1 MSASETASNS
11 PGWTTVD
18 PDEFQEGS
26 GDKWAHEAPPLIAI
40 VGMAVRL
47 PGGIS
52 TPEDFWQFM
61 IDKRCASAPV
71 PAGRY
76 NVDAFHG
83 TPGGDTQSVIA
94 KQGFFLD
101 GDYLGKVDT
110 SFFHNNRY
118 EQGCVDPQQMLLS
131 EVVWE
136 CMESGGQV
144 DWQGKDIGCFV
155 GTFGEDWLDLTAKD
169 TQNTSPLHIVGTGD
183 YAASN
188 RISFEYDLK
197 GPCMTCRTAC
207 SSSLVALHEACQAIA
222 LGDCPSA
229 IVGGSSLIFT
239 PTMTTN
245 MSQAGALSPDGIC
258 KTFDAEANGYAR
270 AEGVCVLYIKKLD
283 DAIRDKDPV
292 RGVIRAVATN
302 FDGRTNHIT
311 VPSSAGQE
319 SLIRKAYRKAHLAN
333 LAETAFVECHG
344 TATRVGDVV
353 ETTAVADAF
362 GRHPMIIG
370 GVKSNIGHTEGA
382 AGLAGL
388 IKAVLALEHRQIPP
402 NVNFKTPNPNILFK
416 EAGLTVP
423 VDVLPWPTDRKERVS
438 VNCFGVGGTNAHVIV
453 ESAASLMSAKAMT
466 EFGNSTNSPRLL
478 PLSASCPKSLDQR
491 VIDMKKYLSHHREA
505 VPDLAYT
512 LSNKREHLRHRAF
525 AVAGGEVPPESIEF
539 TKAYNTKHGSTT
551 VTFVFP
557 GQGAQWAGMG
567 AELMKNFPSFR
578 RDIENMDQILQSLS
592 NAPTWRMHEL
602 AVEDELVKKG
612 PESDINRP
620 DIAQPLCTA
629 VQISLVNL
637 LRTWGIFP
645 DKVIGHSSGEFAAAY
660 AANALSKDTA
670 IILAYTRGMVAKIAP
685 EGGMLAVGVGRDE
698 VGQYLTSTVELACEN
713 SPNSVTL
720 AGDRIQLEQ
729 VASRIQNEQPDIL
742 IKMLSVE
749 RAYHSTFMDSVGA
762 EYEELTRPHL
772 VNHQDTM
779 VPMYST
785 VSGAVITSPRELDAA
800 YWRRS
805 LESPVLFSTAFRDL
819 AKSTQKSHQFVVEIG
834 PNSALRGPIQQILRS
849 INMSF
854 TYCATMRSNE
864 SNLSRVLSVAGTAY
878 ANYVPVDLLAVND
891 GYQGEILTDLPPY
904 PWQREDIPLAE
915 TRISKQWRLR
925 QFPRHELLG
934 ARCLESNDFEPAWRN
949 VLRSEEV
956 PWINHHRMIGLV
968 IFPAVGYMAL
978 ASEAIRQITGSTA
991 CTLEQVML
999 MEALVRDED
1008 DIEIMTTLRKTTMN
1022 ATMDSDWY
1030 EFTVC
1035 SYNGQGWT
1043 KHCSGK
1049 ARGGTDQPL
1058 PSSTVSEPFTR
1069 HIPSHRWYRRCEKK
1083 GLEYGSLFQGL
1094 QDITANPLTN
1104 AARGRVEDDRESH
1117 DSYYAIHPT
1126 VVDQCLQVMLIASDK
1141 GVSHYPDKAGMP
1153 FYIDR
1158 VYLAPGSSSMLVEA
1172 TTTDPTKESLSGYFK
1187 VVSESKGDVVLEM
1200 KGLRLLPVP
1209 EVGQETKGPKLA
1221 THIQWKP
1228 DIRFLPVTKQ
1238 VPLPVDLGEQKT
1250 QTLAIAGFLLVFEMI
1265 EALGHQTSLPS
1276 YLEDYKR
1283 LSMDTGRKVLEGE
1296 YDHIPGVMQIKYMD
1310 WGQRRALFKSLRGQ
1324 FPDARVERCYNDA
1337 WMYASERPDQLIGA
1351 GIFQDTSL
1359 LGTIK
1364 GIVEWGLELYD
1375 WKRFLGPL
1383 AHTNPGLRVLEVGAG
1398 AGSAT
1403 AIFLKVLTTNHGER
1417 LFGQFTVTDS
1427 VPGLVNH
1434 LEERFENV
1442 PKMDYKTLDISK
1454 SATEQGFTE
1463 GSYDLVIACNVLYET
1478 PVLGQ
1483 SLGHIRSL
1491 LAPGG
1496 RLLLYE
1502 PCSEIPHVDVVMG
1515 SLPSWWLGMGD
1526 NRGDKPHVS
1535 VDRWEQELCQAGFSG
1550 IDGVQYNAPAPLYWQ
1565 AVMLSTNPV
1574 VDSPHEPINLLCTA
1588 ETRHHSWIQRLAGC
1602 LSSDGYGVRWCTFGE
1617 EFPTENV
1624 IALLDFESPFLH
1636 DISQSTYST
1645 LQSWMSSVK
1654 CLLWVTH
1661 SMQIECKDPRFCLI
1675 LGLFRTLRCEL
1686 NAAVGTCEIDS
1697 FDDAALPVVTQAY
1710 KQLGTPIG
1718 GRSTRDFEFI
1728 MHRGIGHTGRA
1739 ALTKVIDH
1747 LNVTNQPTSYE
1758 LDIQTIGDLSSL
1770 GWKPIPMEEVG
1781 PRDVEVKAS
1790 YLALNFKDLMMSL
1803 GVVERTKTMDF
1814 SFEGSGFVT
1823 RVGSEVT
1830 TLRVG
1835 DPVVVFDPQPMK
1847 TVAVFPADRVAAAPK
1862 RLTLAEAA
1870 ATPTAYLTAI
1880 YTLIVIGK
1888 LQKGQSV
1895 LIQSACGAVGL
1906 AAVHVCQVIGA
1917 EVFASVG
1924 SDEKVEYLMKSF
1936 GIPRSHIFDS
1946 HSVSFLSGIMRE
1958 TNGRGVDLVLNS
1970 LAGELLRASWKC
1982 VAQLGKLIEIG
1993 KRDILGHGMLDL
2005 NGFRGSRSYCGFD
2018 LYSVANDDV
2027 GTAKWA
2033 LDAAVEKLEEAT
2045 YQPPLHTVFQ
2055 VDQVGDAMR
2064 QMQKGQHIGKFVIE
2078 IPENESKFPL
2088 LPAQARFSFSPMS
2101 SYLLVGGLRGIGQAV
2116 VRWMVENGARD
2127 FVFLSRSA
2135 GSLEEDRLFAQELE
2149 SQGCRVVMVAGSVT
2163 DADTVQR
2170 VIQEN
2175 GRLVAGVIQMSA
2187 VLKDQLFDKM
2197 SYEDWTTSLATKV
2210 QGTWN
2215 IHNAFQGRSL
2225 DFFIVFS
2232 SAVSMIGNPGQA
2244 NYAAANSF
2252 LDGFVQYR
2260 RGLGL
2265 PASLVSLGPFDEMG
2279 LMSQQPELL
2288 SKARQ
2293 ASHHMMG
2300 EGDVLKAFQLA
2311 LLSAK
2316 DGLSPTRP
2324 AVMVSGLSPAVM
2336 TGDSWL
2342 QQDARFSTLPTGVDV
2357 STAGNFDDEKFQQQF
2372 LSLRD
2377 DLTPLLNGS
2386 CEALIIEKL
2395 GEQIATHNG
2404 LAEEIGPDQYDSL
2417 EIDSLMGLQ
2426 IKHWL
2431 RRKVEVEV
2439 SLGDVIRA
2447 KTVGNIAKLV
2457 TDTLRTRYGVKEG
2470 DGAEA

>member
-1 MSASETASNS
+1 MASSDTASNS

-18 PDEFQEGS
+18 PHEFRESSEDQ
-26 GDKWAHEAPPLIAI
+26 WTHEAPPLIAI
-40 VGMAVRL
+40 VGMAARL

-52 TPEDFWQFM
+52 SPEDFWQFM

-83 TPGGDTQSVIA
+83 TPGVDTQSVIA
-94 KQGFFLD
+94 KHGFFLD

-118 EQGCVDPQQMLLS
+118 EHGFVDPQQTILS

-144 DWQGKDIGCFV
+144 NWQGKEIGCFV

-169 TQNTSPLHIVGTGD
+169 TQNLNPLHVVGTGD
-183 YAASN
+183 YAVSN
-188 RISFEYDLK
+188 RVSFEYDLK

-270 AEGVCVLYIKKLD
+270 AEGVCALYIKKLD

-319 SLIRKAYRKAHLAN
+319 ALIRKAYRKAHLEN

-402 NVNFKTPNPNILFK
+402 NVNFSTPNPNIPFD

-423 VDVLPWPTDRKERVS
+423 VDILPWPADRKERVS

-453 ESAASLMSAKAMT
+453 DSAASMMPPKAIAALGT
-466 EFGNSTNSPRLL
+466 NNNSLRLL
-478 PLSASCPKSLDQR
+478 PLSASGPKSLDQR
-491 VIDMKKYLSHHREA
+491 AMDIKEYISRHREA

-512 LSNKREHLRHRAF
+512 LYAKREHLRHRAF
-525 AVAGGEVPPESIEF
+525 AVTGGEVSLDSIEF
-539 TKAYNTKHGSTT
+539 TKADNTKNGSKI
-551 VTFVFP
+551 VTFAFP

-567 AELMKNFPSFR
+567 AELMKNFTSFR
-578 RDIENMDQILQSLS
+578 KDVEYMDRVLQSLP
-592 NAPTWRMHEL
+592 NAPTWRMHE
-602 AVEDELVKKG
+602 ELVKID

-637 LRTWGIFP
+637 LKSWGITP

-660 AANALSKDTA
+660 AANALSMATA
-670 IILAYTRGMVAKIAP
+670 IILAHTRGIIANMAP
-685 EGGMLAVGVGRDE
+685 EGGMLAVGVGRDSIS
-698 VGQYLTSTVELACEN
+698 QYLGDAVELACEN

-720 AGDRIQLEQ
+720 AGSRDQLEC
-729 VASRIQNEQPDIL
+729 VATRIQNEQPDTL
-742 IKMLSVE
+742 LKMLPVE
-749 RAYHSTFMDSVGA
+749 RAYHSGFMASVGA
-762 EYEELTRPHL
+762 EYEELSRHHL
-772 VNHQDTM
+772 VSHPEEMT
-779 VPMYST
+779 PMYST
-785 VSGAVITSPRELDAA
+785 VTGTVITKPSELDAA

-805 LESPVLFSTAFRDL
+805 LESPVLFSSAFQNL
-819 AKSTQKSHQFVVEIG
+819 ATSTQSKHQVVIEIG
-834 PNSALRGPIQQILRS
+834 SNSALRGPIQQILRS
-849 INMSF
+849 VSMSF

-864 SNLSRVLSVAGTAY
+864 SNLSRILSVAGTAY
-878 ANYVPVDLLAVND
+878 VNHLPVDLLAVNG

-904 PWQREDIPLAE
+904 PWQREEIPWAE

-949 VLRSEEV
+949 ILKGEEV
-956 PWINHHRMIGLV
+956 PWINHHRMMGLV
-968 IFPAVGYMAL
+968 VFPAVGYVAL
-978 ASEAIRQITGSTA
+978 ASEAIRQITGQTT
-991 CTLEQVML
+991 CTIEQVLL

-1008 DIEIMTTLRKTTMN
+1008 EIEIKTTLRKMTLN

-1049 ARGGTDQPL
+1049 VRGGTDQPL
-1058 PSSTVSEPFTR
+1058 PSKKISEPFTR
-1069 HIPSHRWYRRCEKK
+1069 HISSYQWYRRCEKK
-1083 GLEYGSLFQGL
+1083 GLEYGSRFEGL
-1094 QDITANPLTN
+1094 QDITASPLTN
-1104 AARGRVEDDRESH
+1104 AARGRVEDDRELH

-1126 VVDQCLQVMLIASDK
+1126 IVDQCLQVMLVASDK

-1153 FYIDR
+1153 LYIDR

-1172 TTTDPTKESLSGYFK
+1172 TTTDSTKESLSGYFK
-1187 VVSESKGDVVLEM
+1187 VVSESTGDVVLEM
-1200 KGLRLLPVP
+1200 KGLRLLPIP
-1209 EVGQETKGPKLA
+1209 EAGQETKGSKFA

-1228 DIRFLPVTKQ
+1228 DIRFLPAAQQ
-1238 VPLPVDLGEQKT
+1238 VPSPIDISQQKT
-1250 QTLAIAGFLLVFEMI
+1250 QSLAIAGFLLIFEMI
-1265 EALGHQTSLPS
+1265 DALGSQTSLPS
-1276 YLEDYKR
+1276 HLENYRK
-1283 LSMDTGRKVLEGE
+1283 LSMDIGRKVFQGE
-1296 YDHIPGVMQIKYMD
+1296 YDHIPGVKQIKNMD
-1310 WGQRRALFKSLRGQ
+1310 KDQRKALFKSLQGQ
-1324 FPDARVERCYNDA
+1324 YPDARVERCYNDA
-1337 WMYASERPDQLIGA
+1337 WAYASEHPDQLISGS
-1351 GIFQDTSL
+1351 IFQDTSL
-1359 LGTIK
+1359 LETIR

-1375 WKRFLGPL
+1375 WNRFLGPL
-1383 AHTNPGLRVLEVGAG
+1383 AHANPHLRVLEVGAG

-1403 AIFLKVLTTNHGER
+1403 ATILKSLTTDHGDR
-1417 LFGQFTVTDS
+1417 LFSQFTVTDS
-1427 VPGLVNH
+1427 VPGLVKQ
-1434 LEERFENV
+1434 LEERFESA
-1442 PKMDYKTLDISK
+1442 PKVEYKTLDISK
-1454 SATEQGFTE
+1454 RVTDQGFTE
-1463 GSYDLVIACNVLYET
+1463 NCYDLVIACNVLYET
-1478 PVLGQ
+1478 PVLIE
-1483 SLGHIRSL
+1483 SLTQIRSL
-1491 LAPGG
+1491 LVPGG

-1502 PCSEIPHVDVVMG
+1502 PCSEIPHVDAIMG
-1515 SLPSWWLGMGD
+1515 ILPGYWLGMGD
-1526 NRGDKPHVS
+1526 YRGDKPHVS
-1535 VDRWEQELCQAGFSG
+1535 VERWEEEFCRAGFSG
-1550 IDGVQYNAPAPLYWQ
+1550 LDGVRYNAPAPLHWQ
-1565 AVMLSTNPV
+1565 ALMLTTNPEI
-1574 VDSPHEPINLLCTA
+1574 EPPRESINLLCRS
-1588 ETRHHSWIQRLAGC
+1588 ETRSHSWIQSLAGC
-1602 LSSDGYGVRWCTFGE
+1602 LSSEGYDVCWCTFGE
-1617 EFPTENV
+1617 ELPTEDV
-1624 IALLDFESPFLH
+1624 IALLDFESPFL
-1636 DISQSTYST
+1636 DDMSQSTYNT
-1645 LQSWMSSVK
+1645 IQGWMSSVK
-1654 CLLWVTH
+1654 RLLWVTH
-1661 SMQIECKDPRFCLI
+1661 SMQMECKDPRFCLI
-1675 LGLFRTLRCEL
+1675 LGLMRTLRCEL
-1686 NAAVGTCEIDS
+1686 NVDIGTCEIDS
-1697 FDDAALPVVTQAY
+1697 FDETATPMVIQAY
-1710 KQLGTPIG
+1710 KQLGKPIPG
-1718 GRSTRDFEFI
+1718 QSVRDFEFI
-1728 MHRGIGHTGRA
+1728 LYRGAGHTGRA
-1739 ALTKVIDH
+1739 ALTKVVDH
-1747 LNVTNQPTSYE
+1747 LHATENPSSYL

-1770 GWKPIPMEEVG
+1770 GWKPIPREEVG
-1781 PRDVEVKAS
+1781 PQDVEVKAS

-1814 SFEGSGFVT
+1814 CFEGSGFVT

-1835 DPVVVFDPQPMK
+1835 DPVVVFDPQPTK
-1847 TVAVFPADRVAAAPK
+1847 TLAVFPADRVIPAPK

-1870 ATPTAYLTAI
+1870 ATPSAYLTAI
-1880 YTLIVIGK
+1880 YTLIGIGK
-1888 LQKGQSV
+1888 LQKDQSV
-1895 LIQSACGAVGL
+1895 LIHSACGAVGL
-1906 AAVHVCQVIGA
+1906 AAVHICQSIGA

-1924 SDEKVEYLMKSF
+1924 SDEKVEYLMKTF

-1958 TNGRGVDLVLNS
+1958 TNSRGVDLVLNS

-1982 VAQLGKLIEIG
+1982 VAQFGKLLEIG

-2005 NGFRGSRSYCGFD
+2005 NGFQGCRSYCGFD
-2018 LYSVANDDV
+2018 LYSVAYDDAA
-2027 GTAKWA
+2027 TARWA
-2033 LDAAVEKLEEAT
+2033 LETAIKKLDETAHR
-2045 YQPPLHTVFQ
+2045 PLHTLFQ
-2055 VDQVGDAMR
+2055 VDQVEEAMR
-2064 QMQKGQHIGKFVIE
+2064 QMQKGQHIGKFVLE
-2078 IPENESKFPL
+2078 MPDDESKYPL
-2088 LPAQARFSFSPMS
+2088 LPAQARFSFSPTS
-2101 SYLLVGGLRGIGQAV
+2101 SYLLVGGLRGIGRAV
-2116 VRWMVENGARD
+2116 VRWMVEHGARD

-2135 GSLEEDRLFAQELE
+2135 GSREEDQLFAQELE

-2170 VIQEN
+2170 AIQNN
-2175 GRLVAGVIQMSA
+2175 GRLISGVIQMSA

-2197 SYEDWTTSLATKV
+2197 SYEEWTTSLATKV

-2215 IHNAFQGRSL
+2215 LHSALKNRSL

-2265 PASLVSLGPFDEMG
+2265 PASLVSLGPVDEMG

-2311 LLSAK
+2311 LLSAT

-2324 AVMVSGLSPAVM
+2324 AIVVSGLSPAVM
-2336 TGDSWL
+2336 TGDPWL
-2342 QQDARFSTLPTGVDV
+2342 QQDARFSTLPTGADA
-2357 STAGNFDDEKFQQQF
+2357 STTGDIDDEQLQRQL
-2372 LSLRD
+2372 LSFRD
-2377 DLTPLLNGS
+2377 DPTPLIDGS

-2404 LAEEIGPDQYDSL
+2404 LTEEMGLDQYGSL
-2417 EIDSLMGLQ
+2417 EVDSLMGLQ

-2439 SLGDVIRA
+2439 PLGDIIKAR
-2447 KTVGNIAKLV
+2447 TVGNIAKLV
-2457 TDTLRTRYGVKEG
+2457 TETLRTRYGAKEE
-2470 DGAEA
+2470 DGATA

>member
-1 MSASETASNS
+1 MSASETASSS

-18 PDEFQEGS
+18 PDELQKDSE
-26 GDKWAHEAPPLIAI
+26 DQWTHDAPPLIAI
-40 VGMAVRL
+40 VGMAARL

-52 TPEDFWQFM
+52 SPKDFWQFM

-83 TPGGDTQSVIA
+83 TPGVDTQSVIA
-94 KQGFFLD
+94 KKGFFLE
-101 GDYLGKVDT
+101 GEYLGKVDT
-110 SFFHNNRY
+110 SFFHNNQY
-118 EQGCVDPQQMLLS
+118 EHGFVDPQQTILS

-144 DWQGKDIGCFV
+144 NWQGKEIGCFV

-169 TQNTSPLHIVGTGD
+169 TQNMNPLHVVGTGD

-188 RISFEYDLK
+188 RVSFEYDLK

-270 AEGVCVLYIKKLD
+270 AEGVCALYIKKLD

-311 VPSSAGQE
+311 VPSSAEQE
-319 SLIRKAYRKAHLAN
+319 ALIRKAYRKAHLEN
-333 LAETAFVECHG
+333 PAETAFVECHG

-402 NVNFKTPNPNILFK
+402 NVNFLTPNPNIMFE

-423 VDVLPWPTDRKERVS
+423 VDVLPWPADRKERVS

-453 ESAASLMSAKAMT
+453 DSAASVMPQKAIPALET
-466 EFGNSTNSPRLL
+466 NNNSPRLL
-478 PLSASCPKSLDQR
+478 PLSASGPKSLDQR
-491 VIDMKKYLSHHREA
+491 AMDIKEYISHHHEA

-512 LSNKREHLRHRAF
+512 LCAKREHLRHRAF
-525 AVAGGEVPPESIEF
+525 AVIGGGVPFESIEF
-539 TKAYNTKHGSTT
+539 TKADNTKSGPKI
-551 VTFVFP
+551 VTFAFP

-567 AELMKNFPSFR
+567 TELMEAFTSFKK
-578 RDIENMDQILQSLS
+578 DIEYMDQVLESLS
-592 NAPTWRMHEL
+592 NAPTWRMCE
-602 AVEDELVKKG
+602 ELVKTG
-612 PESDINRP
+612 PDSDIDRP

-637 LRTWGIFP
+637 LRTWGITP
-645 DKVIGHSSGEFAAAY
+645 DNVIGHSSGEFAAAY
-660 AANALSKDTA
+660 AANAMSMDTA
-670 IILAYTRGMVAKIAP
+670 IILAYTRGKVAQMAP

-698 VGQYLTSTVELACEN
+698 VGQYLASEVELACEN

-720 AGDRIQLEQ
+720 AGSRDQLEH
-729 VASRIQNEQPDIL
+729 VATRIQNEQPDTL
-742 IKMLSVE
+742 LKMLPVE
-749 RAYHSTFMDSVGA
+749 RAYHSGFMASVGA
-762 EYEELTRPHL
+762 EYEELTRLHL
-772 VNHQDTM
+772 VNHHENM
-779 VPMYST
+779 APMYST
-785 VSGAVITSPRELDAA
+785 VTGTVITNPSELDPA

-805 LESPVLFSTAFRDL
+805 LESPVFFSTAFQNL
-819 AKSTQKSHQFVVEIG
+819 ASSTQNKHQVVIEIG

-849 INMSF
+849 ISMSF

-878 ANYVPVDLLAVND
+878 VNHLPVDLLAVNG

-904 PWQREDIPLAE
+904 PWQREDIVWAE

-949 VLRSEEV
+949 ILKGEEV
-956 PWINHHRMIGLV
+956 PWINHHRMMGLV
-968 IFPAVGYMAL
+968 VFPAVGYVAL
-978 ASEAIRQITGSTA
+978 ASEAIRQITGLTA

-999 MEALVRDED
+999 MEALVRDEN
-1008 DIEIMTTLRKTTMN
+1008 DIEIMTTLRKLTMN

-1049 ARGGTDQPL
+1049 AMGGTDQPL
-1058 PSSTVSEPFTR
+1058 PTNTISEPFTR
-1069 HIPSHRWYRRCEKK
+1069 QISSYRWYRRCEKK
-1083 GLEYGSLFQGL
+1083 GLEYGSLFEGL
-1094 QDITANPLTN
+1094 QDITASPLTN

-1126 VVDQCLQVMLIASDK
+1126 IVDQCLQVMLVASDK

-1153 FYIDR
+1153 LYIDR

-1172 TTTDPTKESLSGYFK
+1172 TTTDPAKESLSGDFK
-1187 VVSESKGDVVLEM
+1187 VVSESTGDIVLEM
-1200 KGLRLLPVP
+1200 KGLRLLPIP
-1209 EVGQETKGPKLA
+1209 EAGQETKGPKLA

-1228 DIRFLPVTKQ
+1228 DIRFLPATQQ
-1238 VPLPVDLGEQKT
+1238 VPSPVALDQQKT
-1250 QTLAIAGFLLVFEMI
+1250 QNLAIAGFLLVFELI
-1265 EALGHQTSLPS
+1265 EALAPQTLLPS
-1276 YLEDYKR
+1276 YLEKYRK
-1283 LSMDTGRKVLEGE
+1283 LSMDTGKKILQGE
-1296 YDHIPGVMQIKYMD
+1296 YDHIPGIMQLKNMD
-1310 WGQRRALFKSLRGQ
+1310 REQRKALFKSLQGQ
-1324 FPDARVERCYNDA
+1324 YPDARVERCYNDA
-1337 WMYASERPDQLIGA
+1337 WVYARERPDQLIGE

-1359 LGTIK
+1359 LVTMK

-1375 WKRFLGPL
+1375 WNRFLGPL
-1383 AHTNPGLRVLEVGAG
+1383 SHANPGLRVLEVGAG
-1398 AGSAT
+1398 SGSAT
-1403 AIFLKVLTTNHGER
+1403 AIMLEALTTSHGDR
-1417 LFGQFTVTDS
+1417 LFSRFTVTDS

-1434 LEERFENV
+1434 LEERFGDIPRME
-1442 PKMDYKTLDISK
+1442 YKTLDISK
-1454 SATEQGFTE
+1454 SATYQGFTE
-1463 GSYDLVIACNVLYET
+1463 DSYDLVIVCNVLYET
-1478 PVLGQ
+1478 PVLSQ
-1483 SLGHIRSL
+1483 SLAHIRSL

-1535 VDRWEQELCQAGFSG
+1535 VERWEQELCQAGFSG
-1550 IDGVQYNAPAPLYWQ
+1550 LDNVQYNAPAPLYWQ
-1565 AVMLSTNPV
+1565 VLMLSTNPV
-1574 VDSPHEPINLLCTA
+1574 VDSPHGPINLLCTA
-1588 ETRHHSWIQRLAGC
+1588 ETRHHSWIQSLALC
-1602 LSSDGYGVRWCTFGE
+1602 LSSDGYDVRWCNLGE
-1617 EFPTENV
+1617 EFPTEDV
-1624 IALLDFESPFLH
+1624 IALLDVESPFLH
-1636 DISQSTYST
+1636 DISQHTYST
-1645 LQSWMSSVK
+1645 IQSWMSTVK
-1654 CLLWVTH
+1654 RLLWVTH

-1675 LGLFRTLRCEL
+1675 LGLVRTLRSEL
-1686 NAAVGTCEIDS
+1686 NVDIGTCEIDS
-1697 FDDAALPVVTQAY
+1697 FDDAALHVVTQAY
-1710 KQLGTPIG
+1710 KHLGMPIA
-1718 GRSTRDFEFI
+1718 GRTIRDFEFI
-1728 MHRGIGHTGRA
+1728 MHRGVGHTGRA

-1747 LNVTNQPTSYE
+1747 LNVADQPGSYL

-1770 GWKPIPMEEVG
+1770 GWRPIPTEEVG
-1781 PRDVEVKAS
+1781 PHDVEVRAS

-1814 SFEGSGFVT
+1814 CFEGSGFVT

-1835 DPVVVFDPQPMK
+1835 DPVVVFDPQPTK
-1847 TVAVFPADRVAAAPK
+1847 TLAVFPADRVVPAPK
-1862 RLTLAEAA
+1862 HLTLAEAA
-1870 ATPTAYLTAI
+1870 ATPSAYLTAI
-1880 YTLIVIGK
+1880 YTLIEIGK
-1888 LQKGQSV
+1888 LQKGQTV
-1895 LIQSACGAVGL
+1895 LIHSACGAVGL
-1906 AAVHVCQVIGA
+1906 AAVHVCQNIGA
-1917 EVFASVG
+1917 KVFASVG

-1936 GIPRSHIFDS
+1936 GIPRSRIFDS

-1982 VAQLGKLIEIG
+1982 VAQFGKLLEIG

-2005 NGFRGSRSYCGFD
+2005 NGFQGCRSYCGFD
-2018 LYSVANDDV
+2018 LYSVAHHDAE
-2027 GTAKWA
+2027 TLRWA
-2033 LDAAVEKLEEAT
+2033 LEKAISDLEETT
-2045 YQPPLHTVFQ
+2045 YRPLHTVFQ
-2055 VDQVGDAMR
+2055 VDQVEDAMR
-2064 QMQKGQHIGKFVIE
+2064 QMQKGQHIGKFIIE
-2078 IPENESKFPL
+2078 IPDNESKYPL
-2088 LPAQARFSFSPMS
+2088 LPAQARFSFSPTS
-2101 SYLLVGGLRGIGQAV
+2101 SYLLVGGLRGIGRAV
-2116 VRWMVENGARD
+2116 VRWMVEHGARD

-2135 GSLEEDRLFAQELE
+2135 GSLEEDHIFAQELE
-2149 SQGCRVVMVAGSVT
+2149 TQGCHVVLVAGSVA

-2170 VIQEN
+2170 AIQNN
-2175 GRLVAGVIQMSA
+2175 GRPVSGVIQMSA

-2215 IHNAFQGRSL
+2215 LHNALQGRSL
-2225 DFFIVFS
+2225 EFFIVFS

-2252 LDGFVQYR
+2252 LDGFVLYR

-2265 PASLVSLGPFDEMG
+2265 PASLVSLGPVDEMG

-2316 DGLSPTRP
+2316 DGLSTTRP
-2324 AVMVSGLSPAVM
+2324 AIVVSGLSPAVM
-2336 TGDSWL
+2336 TSNPWL
-2342 QQDARFSTLPTGVDV
+2342 QQDARFSTLPTGTDV
-2357 STAGNFDDEKFQQQF
+2357 STTGDIDDEQLQRQL

-2377 DLTPLLNGS
+2377 DPTPLIDGS

-2404 LAEEIGPDQYDSL
+2404 LTEEMDADQYGRL
-2417 EIDSLMGLQ
+2417 EVDSLMGLQ

-2439 SLGDVIRA
+2439 SLGDIIKA
-2447 KTVGNIAKLV
+2447 KTVGNITKLV
-2457 TDTLRTRYGVKEG
+2457 TETLRTRYGVKE
-2470 DGAEA
+2470 